1 MSLETITEKLR
12 QKMQYAAGFRHTVLF
27 DLGEDGFI
35 HIDGSESPPEMT
47 FEDKDAEVTLECS
60 TETLDA
66 ILDGST
72 DPNMAFLMRKLKIR
86 GSMGLAMKL
95 GSLLE
100 G

>member
-1 MSLETITEKLR
+1 MSLDTITEKLR
-12 QKMQYAAGFRHTVLF
+12 QKMTYATGFNASVLF

-35 HIDGSESPPEMT
+35 HIDATSSPPEMT
-47 FEDKDAEVTLECS
+47 FEEKDATATLECS
-60 TETLDA
+60 KETLES